1 MRKLL
6 REPLAHFLVLGAG
19 LFLLFSIVGDSDDRP
34 TGGTI
39 VVSAAK
45 AAQLEEIFTRTW
57 QRPPTEEEL
66 DGLIEDHI
74 REEVYY
80 REALAMGLDRDDTIV
95 RRRLRQKLEFFTD
108 DLVAAVDPTEE
119 QLASY
124 LDEHADAFRLPS
136 RVSFQQIYFSR
147 DRRGEQATRDAE
159 SLLARLNESS
169 SHVDTTPVGDELM
182 LPGEYDLIPEPEVT
196 RLLGSEFAAALAG
209 LPVGGWSGPVESGFG
224 LHLVL
229 IHERQPASL
238 PALAEVRQAVER
250 EWRNVRRKETTE
262 LFYGGLRER
271 YEVSVERR
279 EADDPDKDARVAE
292 ARQ

>member
-1 MRKLL
+1 MRRWL
-6 REPLAHFLVLGAG
+6 REPLVHFLLLGAG
-19 LFLLFSIVGDSDDRP
+19 LFLLFSIVGDSDDMP
-34 TGGTI
+34 TGSI
-39 VVSAAK
+39 VVSAGK
-45 AAQLEEIFTRTW
+45 VAQLKEVFTRTW

-66 DGLIEDHI
+66 DGLIENHI

-108 DLVAAVDPTEE
+108 DLVAAVEPTEE

-124 LDEHADAFRLPS
+124 LEEHADAFRLPS
-136 RVSFQQIYFSR
+136 RVSFQQIYFNR

-159 SLLARLNESS
+159 SLLARLNEAS
-169 SHVDTTPVGDELM
+169 SHVDITALGDSLM
-182 LPGEYDLIPEPEVT
+182 LPGEYDLIPEPEVA
-196 RLLGSEFAAALAG
+196 RQLGSEFAAALAG

-229 IHERQPASL
+229 IHERQSGSL
-238 PALAEVRQAVER
+238 PALAEVREAVER
-250 EWRNVRRKETTE
+250 EWRNVRRKETAE
-262 LFYGGLRER
+262 SFYAGLRER
-271 YEVSVERR
+271 YEVDVERL
-279 EADDPDKDARVAE
+279 EADDPDKDTRVVE